1 MSPRTKFVMIFLL
14 FSVPFI
20 ASTITFLVWKPSVT
34 NNYGEL
40 LSPVVALPE
49 AKLSRVDIE
58 GTGEGANNVANKEL
72 IEKSLRGKWLM
83 LTRDSGACEAA
94 CQKKLY
100 AMRQARLSI
109 GREQDRVVR
118 VVLVDDDVAPNA
130 ALVAEF
136 QGTIWISAKALSWL
150 TKLPSAE
157 ANARNHIY
165 GVDTLGNVFIRYG
178 ADPDIKRMMKD
189 FQRVLKASQ
198 IG

>member
-40 LSPVVALPE
+40 LSPVVPLPE
-49 AKLSRVDIE
+49 AKLVRID
-58 GTGEGANNVANKEL
+58 NDVANKEF

-83 LTRDSGACEAA
+83 LTRDSGACETA

-118 VVLVDDDVAPNA
+118 VVLVDDDVAPSP
-130 ALVAEF
+130 ALVKEF
-136 QGTIWISAKALSWL
+136 QGTIWISAKALPWL
-150 TKLPSAE
+150 AKLPSAE
-157 ANARNHIY
+157 ANATNYIY
-165 GVDTLGNVFIRYG
+165 GVDTLGNVFIRYN

-189 FQRVLKASQ
+189 FQKVLKASQ

>member
-34 NNYGEL
+34 SNYGEL

-49 AKLSRVDIE
+49 AKLVRIDSE
-58 GTGEGANNVANKEL
+58 GANKEL
-72 IEKSLRGKWLM
+72 IDKSLRGKWLM
-83 LTRDSGACEAA
+83 LTRDSGVCEAA

-118 VVLVDDDVAPNA
+118 VVLVDDDIAPNA

-136 QGTIWISAKALSWL
+136 QGTIWISAKTLPWL
-150 TKLPSAE
+150 AKLPSTNGSE
-157 ANARNHIY
+157 KSHIY
-165 GVDTLGNVFIRYG
+165 GVDTLGNVFIRYQ

>member
-1 MSPRTKFVMIFLL
+1 MSPRSKFVMIFLL

-49 AKLSRVDIE
+49 AKLIRIDNDI
-58 GTGEGANNVANKEL
+58 ANKEL

-83 LTRDSGACEAA
+83 LTRDSGVCEAA

-136 QGTIWISAKALSWL
+136 QGTIWISAKTLSWL
-150 TKLPSAE
+150 AKLPSAE
-157 ANARNHIY
+157 SNARNHLY
-165 GVDTLGNVFIRYG
+165 GVDTLGNVFIRYS

-189 FQRVLKASQ
+189 FQQVLKASQ

>member
-49 AKLSRVDIE
+49 TELVRID
-58 GTGEGANNVANKEL
+58 NDVANKEL

-83 LTRDSGACEAA
+83 LTRDSGACETV
-94 CQKKLY
+94 CLKKLY
-100 AMRQARLSI
+100 AMRQTRLSI

-118 VVLVDDDVAPNA
+118 VILVDDDIAPSP
-130 ALVAEF
+130 ALVKEF
-136 QGTIWISAKALSWL
+136 QGTIWISAKVLPWL
-150 TKLPSAE
+150 AKLPSAE

-165 GVDTLGNVFIRYG
+165 GVDTLGNVFIRYK

-189 FQRVLKASQ
+189 FQQVLKASQ

>member
-20 ASTITFLVWKPSVT
+20 ASTITFLFWKPSVT

-40 LSPVVALPE
+40 LAPVVALPD
-49 AKLSRVDIE
+49 AKLVRIDSDI
-58 GTGEGANNVANKEL
+58 ANKEF

-118 VVLVDDDVAPNA
+118 VVLVDDDVAPSTA
-130 ALVAEF
+130 SVTQF
-136 QGTIWISAKALSWL
+136 QGTIWISAKSLPWL
-150 TKLPSAE
+150 ATLPSAE

-165 GVDTLGNVFIRYG
+165 GVDTLGNVFIRYN

-189 FQRVLKASQ
+189 FQQVLKASQ

>member
-49 AKLSRVDIE
+49 AKLIRID
-58 GTGEGANNVANKEL
+58 NDFANKEL

-83 LTRDSGACEAA
+83 LTRDSGACETA

-118 VVLVDDDVAPNA
+118 VILVDDDVAPRA

-136 QGTIWISAKALSWL
+136 QGTIWILAKALPWL
-150 TKLPSAE
+150 AKLPSAE

-165 GVDTLGNVFIRYG
+165 GVDTLGNVFIRYN

-189 FQRVLKASQ
+189 FQQVLKASQ

>member
-40 LSPVVALPE
+40 FSPIIALPE
-49 AKLSRVDIE
+49 TKLVRID
-58 GTGEGANNVANKEL
+58 GDTANKEL

-83 LTRDSGACEAA
+83 LTRDSGACETA

-118 VVLVDDDVAPNA
+118 VVLVDDDIAPGA
-130 ALVAEF
+130 ALVKEF
-136 QGTIWISAKALSWL
+136 QGTIWISAKALPWL
-150 TKLPSAE
+150 AKLPSAE
-157 ANARNHIY
+157 ADARNNLY
-165 GVDTLGNVFIRYG
+165 GVDTLGNVFIRYN

-189 FQRVLKASQ
+189 FQQVLKASQ

>member
-14 FSVPFI
+14 FSLPFI
-20 ASTITFLVWKPSVT
+20 GSTITFLVWKPSVT

-40 LSPVVALPE
+40 LFPVIALPQT
-49 AKLSRVDIE
+49 KMNRID
-58 GTGEGANNVANKEL
+58 NVADNAKESNEL
-72 IEKSLRGKWLM
+72 VANSFRGKWLM

-94 CQKKLY
+94 CRKKLY

-109 GREQDRVVR
+109 GREQDRVFR
-118 VVLVDDDVAPNA
+118 VVLVDDDIAPPE

-136 QGTIWISAKALSWL
+136 PDTIWISAKSSPWLAL
-150 TKLPSAE
+150 LPSLDSAT
-157 ANARNHIY
+157 RNHLY
-165 GVDTLGNVFIRYG
+165 GVDTLGNVFIRYN

-189 FQRVLKASQ
+189 FKQVLKASQ

>member
-14 FSVPFI
+14 FSVPFV

-40 LSPVVALPE
+40 LSPIVALPE
-49 AKLSRVDIE
+49 AKLVRIDSD
-58 GTGEGANNVANKEL
+58 TANKEL

-83 LTRDSGACEAA
+83 LTRDSGTCETA

-118 VVLVDDDVAPNA
+118 VVLVDDDVAPGT
-130 ALVAEF
+130 ALVKEF
-136 QGTIWISAKALSWL
+136 QGTIWISAKTLPWL
-150 TKLPSAE
+150 AKLPSAE
-157 ANARNHIY
+157 ADARNHIY
-165 GVDTLGNVFIRYG
+165 GVDTLGNVFIRYN

-189 FQRVLKASQ
+189 FQQVLKASQ

>member
-20 ASTITFLVWKPSVT
+20 ASTITFLVWRPSTT

-49 AKLSRVDIE
+49 TRLVRLDSDI
-58 GTGEGANNVANKEL
+58 ANKEL

-100 AMRQARLSI
+100 AMRQARLSL

-118 VVLVDDDVAPNA
+118 VVLVDDDVAPRA
-130 ALVAEF
+130 PLVAEF
-136 QGTIWISAKALSWL
+136 QGTIWISAKALPWL
-150 TKLPSAE
+150 AKLPSVE
-157 ANARNHIY
+157 ADARNHLY
-165 GVDTLGNVFIRYG
+165 GVDTLGNVFIRYN

>member
-34 NNYGEL
+34 SNYGEL
-40 LSPVVALPE
+40 LSPIVALPE
-49 AKLSRVDIE
+49 AKLVRIDSDS
-58 GTGEGANNVANKEL
+58 ANKEL

-118 VVLVDDDVAPNA
+118 VVLVDDDIAPGA
-130 ALVAEF
+130 ALVKEF
-136 QGTIWISAKALSWL
+136 QGTIWISSKVLPWL
-150 TKLPSAE
+150 TKLPSVE

-165 GVDTLGNVFIRYG
+165 GVDTLGNVFIRYN

>member
-40 LSPVVALPE
+40 ISPTVALPE
-49 AKLSRVDIE
+49 TKLTRIDAVD
-58 GTGEGANNVANKEL
+58 ANISIGSEL

-118 VVLVDDDVAPNA
+118 VVLVDDDVVPGS

-136 QGTIWISAKALSWL
+136 QSTIWISAKALPWL
-150 TKLPSAE
+150 AKLPSTE
-157 ANARNHIY
+157 ANLRNHIY
-165 GVDTLGNVFIRYG
+165 GVDTLGNVFIRYN

>member
-40 LSPVVALPE
+40 LSPIVALPE
-49 AKLSRVDIE
+49 AKLVRMDSDIS
-58 GTGEGANNVANKEL
+58 NKEL

-118 VVLVDDDVAPNA
+118 VVLVDDDVAPGA

-136 QGTIWISAKALSWL
+136 QGTIWISAKALPWL
-150 TKLPSAE
+150 AKLPSAE
-157 ANARNHIY
+157 VEARNHLY
-165 GVDTLGNVFIRYG
+165 GVDTLGNVFIRYN

-189 FQRVLKASQ
+189 FQQVLKASQ

>member
-20 ASTITFLVWKPSVT
+20 ASTITFLIWKPSVT

-40 LSPVVALPE
+40 LSPIIALPE
-49 AKLSRVDIE
+49 AKLVRID
-58 GTGEGANNVANKEL
+58 GDTANKDL

-83 LTRDSGACEAA
+83 VTRDSGACETA

-118 VVLVDDDVAPNA
+118 VVLVDDDVAPSA

-136 QGTIWISAKALSWL
+136 QGTIWVSAKALPWL
-150 TKLPSAE
+150 AKLPSVE
-157 ANARNHIY
+157 SNTRNHLY
-165 GVDTLGNVFIRYG
+165 GVDTLGNVFIRYN

>member
-49 AKLSRVDIE
+49 TRLVRLDSDI
-58 GTGEGANNVANKEL
+58 ANKEL

-118 VVLVDDDVAPNA
+118 VVLVDDDIAPRA
-130 ALVAEF
+130 SLVKEF
-136 QGTIWISAKALSWL
+136 QGTIWISAKALPWL
-150 TKLPSAE
+150 AKLPSVE
-157 ANARNHIY
+157 ADARNHLY
-165 GVDTLGNVFIRYG
+165 GVDTLGNVFIRYN

-189 FQRVLKASQ
+189 FQQVLKASQ

>member
-40 LSPVVALPE
+40 LSPVIPLPE
-49 AKLSRVDIE
+49 AKLVRIDSDI
-58 GTGEGANNVANKEL
+58 ANKEL

-83 LTRDSGACEAA
+83 LTRDSGSCETA

-118 VVLVDDDVAPNA
+118 VVLVDDDVAPGT
-130 ALVAEF
+130 ALVKEF
-136 QGTIWISAKALSWL
+136 QGTIWISAKALPWL
-150 TKLPSAE
+150 AKLPSAE
-157 ANARNHIY
+157 ADARNHLY
-165 GVDTLGNVFIRYG
+165 GVDTLGNVFIRYN

-189 FQRVLKASQ
+189 FQQVLKASQ